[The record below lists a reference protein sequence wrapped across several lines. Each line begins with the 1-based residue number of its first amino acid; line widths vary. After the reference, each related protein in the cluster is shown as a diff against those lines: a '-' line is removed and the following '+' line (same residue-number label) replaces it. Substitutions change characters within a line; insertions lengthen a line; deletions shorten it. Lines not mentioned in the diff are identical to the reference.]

1 MDPVEIGAELDRI
14 LGTFDELLA
23 LSRMQSKTIGDGE
36 IELLNGLLE
45 RRSALIG
52 SLNLQAL
59 ECRFVRAGNGMD
71 SGSLQRKRALAV
83 EKLRELLRMDE
94 DNRDALRVCLTQVG
108 SRLAAMH
115 NERQALHNYAY
126 LEVPAEPL
134 YIDRRR

>member
-1 MDPVEIGAELDRI
+1 MDAIEIDAELDLI
-14 LGTFDELLA
+14 LGACDELLA
-23 LSRMQSKTIGDGE
+23 LSRMQSKVIAEGE
-36 IELLNGLLE
+36 IELLDGLLE
-45 RRSALIG
+45 RRGGLIN

-59 ECRFVRAGNGMD
+59 EFRFVRTGNNTDTGY
-71 SGSLQRKRALAV
+71 LERKRAIAV

-94 DNRDALRVCLTQVG
+94 DNRDALRVCLAQVG

-126 LEVPAEPL
+126 LEVPAEPF